1 MDVDTSRETIRDLF
15 TNYETKETHLLD
27 IGTKI
32 IKVIITRVTEYL
44 TKDMASVVWSKLL
57 FKYHGTVYEE

>member
-15 TNYETKETHLLD
+15 TNYEKKETHLLD